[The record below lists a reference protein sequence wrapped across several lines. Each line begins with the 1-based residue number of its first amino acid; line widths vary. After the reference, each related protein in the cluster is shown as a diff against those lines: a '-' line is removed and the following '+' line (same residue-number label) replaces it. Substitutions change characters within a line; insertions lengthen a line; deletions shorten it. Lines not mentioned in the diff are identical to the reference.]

1 MSTIGPSD
9 SAAFLLAQIGAH
21 AASRYAERIAEHD
34 LTPPQTGI
42 LRLLRAR
49 PGMSQQQL
57 AETLGMQP
65 SRVVAFVDELE
76 AAGYVERVRDSS
88 DRRRNSV
95 ALTAPGKAALRTIAA
110 VARAHDAEIC
120 AALTAKERA
129 ALTAM
134 LARIAADQGL
144 TPGVHPGYR
153 SLRAPPQGR

>member
-1 MSTIGPSD
+1 VSTTQ

-34 LTPPQTGI
+34 LTPPQTGM
-42 LRLLRAR
+42 LRVLRAR
-49 PGMSQQQL
+49 PGMSQQEL

-88 DRRRNSV
+88 DRRRNSI
-95 ALTAPGKAALRTIAA
+95 ALTAAGKAALRTIAV
-110 VARAHDAEIC
+110 VAKAHDAEIC

-129 ALTAM
+129 TLAAL
-134 LARIAADQGL
+134 LARIADEQGL

-153 SLRAPPQGR
+153 SLRAPGARR